1 MLVFHVS
8 TPIDHISIFQWID
21 REVVRLERA
30 IERANIKG
38 WKQEYPLPIG
48 CCGLMLTYV

>member
-8 TPIDHISIFQWID
+8 IPIDQISIFQWID
-21 REVVRLERA
+21 KEVVRLERA
-30 IERANIKG
+30 IERANRKG